1 MPKKPANLV
10 YGVDEKPPLTII
22 IVLAFQHIFFLTAG
36 LIVAT
41 MITRTI
47 GCPSE
52 LVQSIV
58 CMSMIT
64 GGIATILQALNK
76 GPVGSG
82 YLCTSGIDPTFVSC
96 SILAGLTGGISMILG
111 MSIFSGALEC
121 LISRFINRMRIFFPP
136 EVTGVVLTMVALN
149 IVPVMISNFFG
160 VLSTESK
167 VLPANLYVAV
177 ITLAGMAGTNIWSR
191 GRLRFYSVI
200 IGMAAGYIAAFF
212 LGIIKASDL
221 QIVAHSPIMSFPD
234 ISYVGWTFSSFLLVP
249 FIAATLA
256 CILKA
261 VASITMCQR
270 INDADWKRP
279 DLDSIQR
286 GTLADG
292 LASIIGSLMG
302 GMRQSLYAGSV
313 GLSVATGA
321 TSRIIAFY
329 TGALFIILAFFPK
342 ITAMFS
348 IMPKPIMG
356 GTLVFMVSF
365 MLISGVQIMTSRMID
380 IRKTFVIGI
389 PLIFGISADIL
400 PGIYHN
406 FHPWIE
412 PFFQSSLAVTTVLAI
427 ILNLV
432 FRIGLARKVI
442 LELEPGVDSSNKIF
456 DFMENQGASWGARGE
471 IIQKAKTVLN
481 EFFELATNLGLAKD
495 KIRAEVSFDE
505 FNLDVVILYDGSLI
519 EFTEVFLDGDAL
531 LEDDNLLINLSSRI
545 IRQYTDK
552 IESEEKEGHCK
563 MIFHFDH

>member
-321 TSRIIAFY
+321 TSRIIAVY
-329 TGALFIILAFFPK
+329 TGALFILLAFFPK